1 MPQANRY
8 NFDASRD
15 FLYDDPRDPQIESTR
30 HPNCESSP
38 KLAVQACYMSITS
51 QALSYE
57 KSGAPLRVER
67 MVVY

>member
-38 KLAVQACYMSITS
+38 KLVTITS